1 MLGVNLKAEVWAARL
16 QVLRHITWEWE
27 YWYTS
32 AGIINVSF
40 SRVLLIAAWCGN
52 LWKH

>member
-1 MLGVNLKAEVWAARL
+1 MCARK
-16 QVLRHITWEWE
+16 VADHA
-27 YWYTS
+27 YTS
-32 AGIINVSF
+32 AGIINVSL